1 MDLQPRCHEKIV
13 QMMNKGI
20 DISHPLTVDI
30 GNEVEIDRISAK
42 KVRIYPGCRIYGK
55 DTVISSGAQIGRE
68 GPATIENCQIGQD
81 VELKGGYFSKS
92 VFLDRSNMGLG
103 AHVREGS
110 ILEEEAGGAHCV
122 GLKQT
127 ILFPFVTLGSLIN
140 FCDCLMSGGT
150 SRKDHSEV
158 GSSYIHFNFTPDGD
172 KTTPSLIGDVPRG
185 VMLNQPAIFLG
196 GQGGIVG
203 PLRMGFGNVVTAG
216 TVLRE
221 DCPGD
226 NNLIAGKTRTGSIRN
241 YVPALYPNLLRV
253 VENNIIYL
261 ANLAALKEWYTHV
274 RKLFLDGREYGS
286 LIHEG
291 LLDKLSLARKERLKR
306 LEAFAERA
314 SKSDPST
321 SEESLRMRN
330 ELGSNI
336 HKVREIF
343 EGNAIPDSQAKALR
357 EDFLMGLDRAV
368 QGGDGSYIE
377 IIQGLSADIS
387 AKGTKWL
394 ECVVDDCCRS
404 VSTAMPVLELF
415 RKQHNKTRSNSQ
427 RKN

>member
-1 MDLQPRCHEKIV
+1 MDMKPRCHEKIV
-13 QMMNKGI
+13 QLINKGI
-20 DISHPLTVDI
+20 DLPNPLTLDI
-30 GNEVEIDRISAK
+30 GEDVSIDRISAR

-68 GPATIENCQIGQD
+68 GPVTIENCQIGQD

-92 VFLDRSNMGLG
+92 VFLDKSNLGLG

-172 KTTPSLIGDVPRG
+172 KTTASLIGDVPRG

-203 PLRMGFGNVVTAG
+203 PLRMGFGNVVAAG

-226 NNLIAGKTRTGSIRN
+226 NRLIAGKTRSGSDKD
-241 YVPALYPNLLRV
+241 YLPALYPNLVRV

-261 ANLAALKEWYTHV
+261 ANLAALKEWYLHV
-274 RKLFLDGREYGS
+274 RKQFLDGQEFGE
-286 LIHEG
+286 LIHAG

-306 LEAFAERA
+306 FEAMAKRSSA
-314 SKSDPST
+314 SDPSG
-321 SEESLRMRN
+321 SEKKERLRK

-336 HKVREIF
+336 SKVQGIF
-343 EGNAIPDSQAKALR
+343 EGDVAANAQAKALR
-357 EDFLMGLDRAV
+357 EEFLKGLEKAM
-368 QGGDGSYIE
+368 QGGPGNYVE
-377 IIQGLSADIS
+377 TIQGLPVDVSLI
-387 AKGTKWL
+387 GTKWL
-394 ECVVDDCCRS
+394 ESIVADCCKTA
-404 VSTAMPVLELF
+404 STAMTGLKLF
-415 RKQHNKTRSNSQ
+415 QNQQ
-427 RKN
+427 R